1 MACMEMASAGSLTA
15 TLGIGKHVLM
25 LVWPLLIAVILICCC
40 IVLATV
46 GDGSFFSLLEG
57 RGEIAYVEIAGGGF
71 SNAEIAEDEGECTS
85 ALVHLL
91 LTTILFPG
99 CFIIAGNQKLL

>member
-1 MACMEMASAGSLTA
+1 MEMASAGSLTA
-15 TLGIGKHVLM
+15 TLGI
-25 LVWPLLIAVILICCC
+25 
-40 IVLATV
+40 ATV

-71 SNAEIAEDEGECTS
+71 SNAEIAEDEG
-85 ALVHLL
+85 
-91 LTTILFPG
+91 